1 MRSVNLVRF
10 FPLFALILV
19 ILAGLAL
26 GTLVHRHEVAQL
38 ERMAEERNASLA
50 QVFRKLT
57 QIEIAALANAGNDA
71 SGPQRERLR
80 KDLTD
85 LMRESDVVKLKV
97 YDLNGITL
105 FSTQESQV
113 GENQSAN
120 PGFIRAKGGRI
131 ATELTH
137 RDHFSSFDG
146 EVQNIDLVSSYVPVK
161 DDEKVIGVF
170 ELYQNV
176 TPLMRRIGESLWQM
190 GAAVSAVLGAL
201 YLLLVAI
208 VLRSQKI
215 LLERD
220 ALLGEANRELDQRV
234 LERTVELRKSE
245 ARLKSLS
252 EMSSDFFWETDSEHR
267 FIHRSLTNHKQ
278 HDPGLNSEQLY
289 GMKVWDLP
297 IVSGVGTFQA
307 LQLMRNQKP
316 IRDMEISRR
325 THTGKIQHLLVSADP
340 QFDESGA
347 FVGFLGVGSDI
358 TRKVEA
364 DAALRISDA
373 AFEAQDATMV
383 TDADSVIIRVNQ
395 AFVELTGYTADEVI
409 GQTPIF
415 LRSDR
420 HDSAFYKAMWHSIH
434 TTGHWRGEVWDRKKS
449 GEVYPKWLTI
459 SAVTS
464 ANGVV
469 THYIGTH
476 FDISDRKKAEEKIAE
491 LAFFDPLTGL
501 PNRTL
506 LGDRLRQSLTNSHR
520 DGNHGAALFIDLD
533 LFKVLN
539 DTKGHAVGDLLLQQV
554 GERLKLGV
562 REGDTVARQ
571 GGDEFVVIL
580 SDLAPGVEEAAAQ
593 VKSIGRKL
601 LDALATPFMLETHEH
616 QITASIGATLFSG
629 TQKSIDDILKQA
641 DLAMYKA
648 KDSGRNAMRFFDPLM
663 QQLVVERSLNE
674 RAFRQAVAEQQFVLY
689 YQPFVNAD
697 QRVMGVEALV
707 RWNHPERGLVAPGE
721 FITLAEET
729 GLIVPLGSWVLESA
743 CQQIADWQHHPRLF
757 EITVS
762 VNVSAVQFRQEDF
775 TAQVL
780 ATLERT
786 AADPTR
792 LKLEL
797 TESLLIDNVEDV
809 IFKMNTLR
817 AIGVQFSLDD
827 FGTGYSSLAY
837 LSRLPFDQVKIDRS
851 FVRNIETNDDSVA
864 ICAAIVS
871 LGHSLKLKVVAEGV
885 ETQAQRYFLSTVH
898 KCDLLQGF
906 LFSRPLAV
914 VDFEEYAHTH

>member
-1 MRSVNLVRF
+1 
-10 FPLFALILV
+10 
-19 ILAGLAL
+19 
-26 GTLVHRHEVAQL
+26 
-38 ERMAEERNASLA
+38 
-50 QVFRKLT
+50 
-57 QIEIAALANAGNDA
+57 
-71 SGPQRERLR
+71 
-80 KDLTD
+80 
-85 LMRESDVVKLKV
+85 
-97 YDLNGITL
+97 
-105 FSTQESQV
+105 
-113 GENQSAN
+113 
-120 PGFIRAKGGRI
+120 
-131 ATELTH
+131 
-137 RDHFSSFDG
+137 
-146 EVQNIDLVSSYVPVK
+146 
-161 DDEKVIGVF
+161 
-170 ELYQNV
+170 
-176 TPLMRRIGESLWQM
+176 
-190 GAAVSAVLGAL
+190 
-201 YLLLVAI
+201 
-208 VLRSQKI
+208 
-215 LLERD
+215 
-220 ALLGEANRELDQRV
+220 
-234 LERTVELRKSE
+234 
-245 ARLKSLS
+245 
-252 EMSSDFFWETDSEHR
+252 
-267 FIHRSLTNHKQ
+267 
-278 HDPGLNSEQLY
+278 
-289 GMKVWDLP
+289 
-297 IVSGVGTFQA
+297 
-307 LQLMRNQKP
+307 
-316 IRDMEISRR
+316 
-325 THTGKIQHLLVSADP
+325 
-340 QFDESGA
+340 
-347 FVGFLGVGSDI
+347 
-358 TRKVEA
+358 
-364 DAALRISDA
+364 
-373 AFEAQDATMV
+373 
-383 TDADSVIIRVNQ
+383 
-395 AFVELTGYTADEVI
+395 
-409 GQTPIF
+409 
-415 LRSDR
+415 
-420 HDSAFYKAMWHSIH
+420 
-434 TTGHWRGEVWDRKKS
+434 
-449 GEVYPKWLTI
+449 
-459 SAVTS
+459 
-464 ANGVV
+464 
-469 THYIGTH
+469 
-476 FDISDRKKAEEKIAE
+476 
-491 LAFFDPLTGL
+491 
-501 PNRTL
+501 
-506 LGDRLRQSLTNSHR
+506 
-520 DGNHGAALFIDLD
+520 
-533 LFKVLN
+533 
-539 DTKGHAVGDLLLQQV
+539 
-554 GERLKLGV
+554 
-562 REGDTVARQ
+562 
-571 GGDEFVVIL
+571 
-580 SDLAPGVEEAAAQ
+580 
-593 VKSIGRKL
+593 